1 MSNNQVIIIR
11 RDENKNGGSENR
23 IIEWNVSDPAE
34 SLYSVV
40 TPIKMK

>member
-1 MSNNQVIIIR
+1 MNNQDVKIVR
-11 RDENKNGGSENR
+11 ENEDQSGTSGMK
-23 IIEWNVSDPAE
+23 IIEWNVADPAE

>member
-1 MSNNQVIIIR
+1 MNNQDVKIVR
-11 RDENKNGGSENR
+11 VNEDQNSTSGMK